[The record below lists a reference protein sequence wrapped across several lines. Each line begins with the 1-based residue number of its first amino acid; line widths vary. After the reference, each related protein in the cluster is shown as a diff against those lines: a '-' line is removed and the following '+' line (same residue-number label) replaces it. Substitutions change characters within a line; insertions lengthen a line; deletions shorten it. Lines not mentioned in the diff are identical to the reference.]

1 MDLELKSVRLESRF
15 AVLTLAILLG
25 ACAATAPTPDAP
37 GAPGADNPDL
47 ACRLPSN
54 CVSSRGNGSLAPLL
68 YAGTPAQAMAMLQ
81 ATVKT
86 FPEAT
91 VVRSEPL
98 TMEVIFT
105 TPIGFRDQVD
115 FRIDPQ
121 AQRIDYRSRS
131 LFGLFDFG
139 KNRSRMQEFKSRF
152 EQQPR
157 L

>member
-1 MDLELKSVRLESRF
+1 MGLELKSIRLESRF

-25 ACAATAPTPDAP
+25 ACAATAPTADAT
-37 GAPGADNPDL
+37 GAPSADNPDL
-47 ACRLPSN
+47 TCRLPSN
-54 CVSSRGNGSLAPLL
+54 CVSSRGIGSLAPLL